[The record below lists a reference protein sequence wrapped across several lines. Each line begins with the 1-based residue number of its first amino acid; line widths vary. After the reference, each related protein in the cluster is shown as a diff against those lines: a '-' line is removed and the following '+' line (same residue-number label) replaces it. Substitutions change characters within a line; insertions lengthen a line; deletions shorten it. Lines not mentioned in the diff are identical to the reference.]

1 MPVYKVNIPPSV
13 SAELE
18 DIFEF
23 IARDSMTN
31 AVRWY
36 LKVQEKILSL
46 KENPR
51 RCPIAIESR
60 YRSYEIRRLIVGQYR
75 VLFRIRDDTVE
86 VLHVRHGNSKER
98 TALT

>member
-1 MPVYKVNIPPSV
+1 MPIYKVNIPPSV

-23 IARDSMTN
+23 IARDSVTN

-51 RCPIAIESR
+51 RCPVAIESR
-60 YRSYEIRRLIVGQYR
+60 YRSYEIRHLIVGQYR
-75 VLFRIRDDTVE
+75 VLFRIRDDSVE
-86 VLHVRHGNSKER
+86 VLHVRHGNRKRE
-98 TALT
+98 LP